1 MGGDTTKA
9 TGEGGASRTATVVGD
24 EFIQGIEALSLL
36 ELRRRRDQALAER
49 EYQSYL
55 RRLVQ
60 VRQDILNG
68 EVARRAAG
76 QAVPLIE
83 DRLKAVLSQG
93 PQGRGRGEAVR
104 VSLPEADVT
113 EAGRRADEVTGE
125 SGLKQP
131 EALTDEELAEEL
143 EVLSGAERTIS
154 SDRAAVIKVHDRL
167 QEELKRRYREDPAQ
181 VLRQA

>member
-1 MGGDTTKA
+1 MGPDGRPTVRS
-9 TGEGGASRTATVVGD
+9 GGASRTAIV
-24 EFIQGIEALSLL
+24 LSDAFVEDVDGLAID
-36 ELRRRRDQALAER
+36 ELRRRRDEALAER

-68 EVARRAAG
+68 ELARRAAG
-76 QAVPLIE
+76 QAVPPIE
-83 DRLKAVLSQG
+83 DRLKAVLAQG

-104 VSLPEADVT
+104 VALPDADVA

-131 EALTDEELAEEL
+131 EALSDQELADEL
-143 EVLSGAERTIS
+143 EVLGLAERAIS
-154 SDRAAVIKVHDRL
+154 SDRTAVIQVHDRL
-167 QEELKRRYREDPAQ
+167 QEELKRRYRDDPAQ
-181 VLRQA
+181 VLR